1 MRGMTALAFS
11 KMHGAGNDFV
21 VIDLRGGRPAPAVRD
36 VRAMGDRHR
45 GIGFDQL
52 LTIDDPPAGSDA
64 VASYRIWNAD
74 GTEAGQCGN
83 GARCIA
89 HWLHREGSARGARF
103 AIHGPPGRIEVEALE
118 DGHYALSMGVPALE
132 AARIPF
138 LPAPG
143 VDADAVEHAL
153 ALPDGRVLRAGLVSM
168 GNPHAV
174 IEVDDLAGF
183 DLERVGPWLQAMPA
197 FPASVNV
204 GAARV
209 LARDAIALRVFERGA
224 GETLACGSG
233 ACAAVAVLVRQGRVG
248 RHVHVELPGGTLE
261 ITWPADDAAITMAGP
276 TAFVF
281 EGEFRQP

>member
-1 MRGMTALAFS
+1 MTALAFS

-21 VIDLRGGRPAPAVRD
+21 VIDLRGGRPAPAVRE

-52 LTIDDPPAGSDA
+52 LTLDDPPAGSDA

-83 GARCIA
+83 GARCVA
-89 HWLHREGSARGARF
+89 HWLHREGAARGARF
-103 AIHGPPGRIEVEALE
+103 AIHGPPGRIEVEVLA
-118 DGHYALSMGVPALE
+118 DGDYALAMGVPALDV
-132 AARIPF
+132 ARIPF
-138 LPAPG
+138 LPAAG
-143 VDADAVEHAL
+143 DDGAAVEHAL

-174 IEVDDLAGF
+174 IEVDDVAAF
-183 DLERVGPWLQAMPA
+183 DLDRVGPWLQAMPA

-204 GAARV
+204 GAAQV
-209 LARDAIALRVFERGA
+209 LGPDAIALRVFERGA

-233 ACAAVAVLVRQGRVG
+233 ACAAVVALVRRGRLG
-248 RHVHVELPGGTLE
+248 RGEVAVRLPGGTLR
-261 ITWPADDAAITMAGP
+261 ITWPRDDAPVRMAGP
-276 TAFVF
+276 AAFVF
-281 EGEFRQP
+281 HGEWTA